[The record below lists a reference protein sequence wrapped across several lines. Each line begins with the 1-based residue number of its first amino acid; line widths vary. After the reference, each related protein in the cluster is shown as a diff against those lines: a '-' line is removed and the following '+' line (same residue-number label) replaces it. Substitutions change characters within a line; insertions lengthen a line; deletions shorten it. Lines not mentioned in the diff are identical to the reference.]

1 MKKTVLILMMIFFCF
16 PCGLWGAEEDPTVK
30 ADAALIY
37 DMDQGTV
44 LWEKNSDAPM
54 APASLI
60 KVLNLLTAEPYLSF
74 DDEIVVGP
82 LAQTV
87 YNGQLMGLAAG
98 DVVKAED
105 LVYAMMLFSANDAAV
120 ALADELTGSI
130 SFYAALMDTKAWALG
145 AVRTTSVNVNG
156 YSEEEQ
162 KTTAYDL
169 AVIGAAYMD
178 NERLAPF
185 ASAES
190 HTLRWLTPKKEREI
204 ANINKFLYSYEGATG
219 LKTGTTSMAG
229 KCLMATGEKNGK
241 RYLAVALNS
250 SDRYGDC
257 MRMMDYA
264 YREGGVLSAEIVDDM
279 E

>member
-1 MKKTVLILMMIFFCF
+1 MRKTVLFCMLLLFCF
-16 PCGLWGAEEDPTVK
+16 PGGLYGAEAEPSVK
-30 ADAALIY
+30 ADAALLY
-37 DMDQGTV
+37 DMDR
-44 LWEKNSDAPM
+44 DAVVWSKGGDRPM

-60 KVLNLLTAEPYLSF
+60 KVLNLLTAEPYISF
-74 DDEIVVGP
+74 HDDIVVGP

-87 YNGQLMGLAAG
+87 YNGQLMGIAAG
-98 DVVKAED
+98 DVVKTDD
-105 LVYAMMLFSANDAAV
+105 LVYAMMLYSANDAAV
-120 ALADELTGSI
+120 ALADELTGNI

-145 AVRTTSVNVNG
+145 AVHTTSVNVNG

-169 AVIGAAYMD
+169 AVIGTAYMN
-178 NERLAPF
+178 NERLCDF
-185 ASAES
+185 AGARS
-190 HTLRWLTPKKEREI
+190 HNLRWLTPEKEQEI
-204 ANINKFLYSYEGATG
+204 NNINKFLYSYEGATG

-229 KCLMATGEKNGK
+229 KCLMATAEKNGK

-257 MRMMDYA
+257 IRMMDYG
-264 YREGGVLSAEIVDDM
+264 YQEEGALSTEIVDDM